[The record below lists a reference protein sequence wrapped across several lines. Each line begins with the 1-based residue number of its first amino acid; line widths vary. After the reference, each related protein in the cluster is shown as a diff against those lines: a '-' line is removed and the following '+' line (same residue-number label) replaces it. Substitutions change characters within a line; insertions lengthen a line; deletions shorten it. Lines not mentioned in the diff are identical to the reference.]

1 AHVDLLSQTSPIPE
15 ADPEADLYLHG
26 SKRQPDSVTVVWRAD
41 VVPGNDQ
48 VRRLLLLVPPR
59 AAEAVELPVWTVLRW
74 LQRRRDVLAY
84 LADIAVPEPED
95 ENNGS
100 TSKDRSVFRWKG
112 DDDRSIWILPREI
125 RSGDTII
132 VPAAYGGLDEF
143 GWNPD
148 AEKVIDVADKAAQL
162 FSGHRF
168 VARLAPGILGD
179 LLSHLPLPTPFPTS
193 T

>member
-1 AHVDLLSQTSPIPE
+1 
-15 ADPEADLYLHG
+15 G
-26 SKRQPDSVTVVWRAD
+26 SNRQPDSVTVVWRAD

-48 VRRLLLLVPPR
+48 LRRLLLLVPPR
-59 AAEAVELPVWTVLRW
+59 AAEAVEVPVWTVIRW
-74 LQRRRDVLAY
+74 LQRRRDVLAQ

-100 TSKDRSVFRWKG
+100 PSKDRSVFRWKG
-112 DDDRSIWILPREI
+112 DDDRSIWILPNEI

-143 GWNPD
+143 GWSPD
-148 AEKVIDVADKAAQL
+148 AEEVIDAADKAAQP

-168 VARLAPGILGD
+168 VVRVAPG
-179 LLSHLPLPTPFPTS
+179 LL
-193 T
+193 